1 VNGLNSANAPSL
13 DLPARF
19 MALSVIALAAV
30 GLTAPWALPL
40 MRGPFSDFQLLA
52 FVHLT
57 TLGFVGAMIIGA
69 SYQLVPVA
77 LQVPLSSARFGRISF
92 WFYLVGLGFFLIGL
106 TTEWLPALG
115 IGGSLLEVAFL
126 LYILVVGTTWF
137 RAPERDVVAWHILF
151 GLAGAGIGMT
161 LGFSLAL
168 NKSNGMLGSRLLEVL
183 AAHISLMLGGWV
195 LTTFTGVAYRLIGM
209 FTLSE
214 RHFRPE
220 LAWAELVLTAG
231 GSWALAIRFAL
242 DLPSAVGQL
251 GAASLLAGLGCF
263 MAQIVRLY
271 QRRMRRGFDVHI
283 PYAVLA
289 AALAIAASVLLLI
302 GLIRHETPNASIWF
316 AIVWL
321 ALFGAAGTAI
331 QGFFYKIAT
340 FLVWLK
346 RYAPVAGKE
355 RVPRL
360 EELYSRHLAMAGWS
374 LWASATIGG
383 AALLI
388 GDWTGLRLIGLLLL
402 LGIACFLINVVSI
415 ARHWFSAERPFLA
428 RIFAGHRLA

>member
-19 MALSVIALAAV
+19 MALSVIALATI
-30 GLTAPWALPL
+30 GLTAPWTLPL

-77 LQVPLSSARFGRISF
+77 LQVPLASARFGRISF
-92 WFYLVGLGFFLIGL
+92 WFYLAGLGFFLTGL
-106 TTEWLPALG
+106 ATEWLLALG
-115 IGGSLLEVAFL
+115 IGGSLLAIAFL
-126 LYILVVGTTWF
+126 LYIGVIGATWF
-137 RAPERDVVAWHILF
+137 RAPERDVVAWHILL
-151 GLAGAGIGMT
+151 GLAGAGVGMT

-168 NKSNGMLGSRLLEVL
+168 NKSNGMLGPHLLNML
-183 AAHISLMLGGWV
+183 AAHITLMLGGWM
-195 LTTFTGVAYRLIGM
+195 LITFSGVAYRLIGM

-214 RHFRPE
+214 RHFRPD
-220 LAWAELVLTAG
+220 LAWAELVLAAG

-242 DLPSAVGQL
+242 DLPAVIGQL
-251 GAASLLAGLGCF
+251 GAAALLAGPACF
-263 MAQIVRLY
+263 MTQVVRLY
-271 QRRMRRGFDVHI
+271 RRRMRRGFDVHI

-289 AALAIAASVLLLI
+289 AALAIAASALFLI
-302 GLIRHETPNASIWF
+302 GLARHESPTASIWV
-316 AIVWL
+316 AVVWL
-321 ALFGAAGTAI
+321 ALFGTAGTAI

-346 RYAPVAGKE
+346 RYAPLAGKE

-360 EELYSRHLAMAGWS
+360 EELYSRRLAMAGWS
-374 LWASATIGG
+374 LWAVATIGG
-383 AALLI
+383 AILLL
-388 GDWTGLRLIGLLLL
+388 GDRAGLPMIGLLLL
-402 LGIACFLINVVSI
+402 LGIGCFLINVISI
-415 ARHWFSAERPFLA
+415 ARHWFMAAHSSLA
-428 RIFAGHRLA
+428 RPFAGHRLA